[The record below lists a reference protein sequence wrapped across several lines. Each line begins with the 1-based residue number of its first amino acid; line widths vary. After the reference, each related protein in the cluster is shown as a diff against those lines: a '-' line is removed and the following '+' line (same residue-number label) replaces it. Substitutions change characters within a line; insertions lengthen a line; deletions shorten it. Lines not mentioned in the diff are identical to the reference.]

1 MEMALPKEEEKE
13 KKLWFNVR
21 GQALWQQDCLRFW
34 PPKVPHKQG
43 AQSRA
48 AAPVVAACCGF
59 RRHIASGRPESC
71 VPIIMASNVKQQQQ
85 DQCTTSEEPTLQRV
99 RSVVEGRPSGPGGCQ
114 DWPKQ
119 RSQQQQQQYHHR
131 QQQQHQG
138 QHQRQPRQHE
148 LLHHP
153 RKPLPAL
160 TARGRLLVSEGARR
174 REVRGCGRAGAEGG
188 VGVGGGG
195 GLLCC
200 SLDALKRPAKL
211 LQFGF
216 LLLIL
221 LLASHGDLV
230 QAEGNVGCQF
240 VRTLCIPR
248 SEVCYDDNI
257 FGKCIPTTGVDVED
271 IEKTPLTE
279 EQSRLLATMLEE
291 LQGAGLGWDHPYVQ
305 CRIQGALFSL
315 QRQQQLPPNLCAN
328 LAPVPPEFGD
338 PASAMAYV
346 RFTPPEPEADVEYY
360 DQPSPSQAQFY
371 PRLRKKQAPSA
382 DGDDGYLDSMLQQ
395 QHQRQLQDRR
405 RLRHDPLELE
415 HFGSPDGH
423 GHGQGAQL
431 ETPSILDAFL
441 DTERQRMEREQQLRL
456 QAEQDADRKAEQQNR
471 LELYQILAAS
481 EPDPQPYQRKPQPN
495 AMDQLEAMVEQ
506 QQQKEKEQR
515 ELKEQQQAK
524 VPVPVYVPE
533 EVNES
538 SELYFPDNFT
548 PFKRTRGRARQ
559 YGPAVRAP
567 LVGEEEQPKSSFFRE
582 LAEEQGL
589 VQEPLTVR
597 HGELAAEA
605 DLAPELAKRRPPAF
619 SQLDPSDVNSQ
630 EQGLAFESSLLR
642 NSLTP
647 IEEEA
652 MLASNS
658 YPPRVNNQRLYTEG
672 GLLLMPL
679 ADAGMDQDPGM
690 QSDDPRALKKTLLA
704 NMLGFARHERLD
716 VKKPG
721 PQLGPPAPGP
731 VDNVEMSNQLETEKV
746 HKVDGNKEVLPAH
759 IKGSDED
766 EAYKKKKVV
775 MEQHSAEDHAPHTV
789 DTEYAHVFVKN
800 PIDSWYDGQRIM
812 NELAQILHMQ
822 GYFSYLTVQP
832 HEVSFRV
839 NSDNPE
845 RKTAGDVA
853 RIINE
858 NRGVK
863 NNIQRRVGFYVLHAG
878 VGDKVKDLQ
887 DPSVSASRIELDEQ
901 GPDVTHIMAYMFAG
915 AGAAAVIVIF
925 VTLILIK
932 RHDRKRDKLGGL
944 QSGLAGAETC
954 SKDYQELCR
963 ARMAG
968 KSGSGGG
975 GGSSV
980 GGAAGGGGSS
990 TEPAQGG
997 RITSLSKENEGRPP
1011 SSRSSTSSWSEE
1023 PALTNMDISTGHMVL
1038 SYMEDHLR
1046 NKGRLQREWE
1056 ALCRYEAEPSA
1067 REAASQSQCV
1077 GLNRPGAPLPYD
1089 HSRVVLNH
1097 LANAE
1102 GLDYVNASTIT
1113 DHDPRAP
1120 AYVAAQGPLPS
1131 TLAHFWQMIWEQGA
1145 VVIVALCRLQE
1156 NGEVACAR
1164 YWPEEGAEVYHI
1176 YEVHLVS
1183 EHIWCDDYLVRSFYL
1198 KNLRTSET
1206 RTVTQFHFLSW
1217 PQMGVPAQAK
1227 ALLDFRRKVNKS
1239 YRGRRSCPIV
1249 VHGSAGAGRTGA
1261 YILLDLVLERMNK
1274 GAREIDIAATLEHLR
1289 DQRAGVVATRQQFE
1303 FVLMAVAEEV
1313 HAILKAL
1320 PANTS
1325 GEKRELDKDPVVGT
1339 GAVNNSNGSHTKEPL
1354 KEDKAQ
1360 EAAEEEAPT
1369 SSAKAAAAAKEKDKE
1384 KEQPKAAEQKKQAKK

>member
-1 MEMALPKEEEKE
+1 AI
-13 KKLWFNVR
+13 
-21 GQALWQQDCLRFW
+21 A
-34 PPKVPHKQG
+34 
-43 AQSRA
+43 
-48 AAPVVAACCGF
+48 VAG
-59 RRHIASGRPESC
+59 
-71 VPIIMASNVKQQQQ
+71 VPIIMASNVQQQQ
-85 DQCTTSEEPTLQRV
+85 QHPCTTSEEPKRV
-99 RSVVEGRPSGPGGCQ
+99 RPSAAGGQEPELDLDLEAVGGACQQQARPRQQRPSN
-114 DWPKQ
+114 
-119 RSQQQQQQYHHR
+119 HH
-131 QQQQHQG
+131 HQEAEEPS
-138 QHQRQPRQHE
+138 RPPRLHK
-148 LLHHP
+148 LLHHQRTRAQP
-153 RKPLPAL
+153 SLSGI
-160 TARGRLLVSEGARR
+160 ARGRLLVSEGARR
-174 REVRGCGRAGAEGG
+174 REVRGCGAASGAGPGS
-188 VGVGGGG
+188 

-200 SLDALKRPAKL
+200 SLDAIHRPAKL

-221 LLASHGDLV
+221 LLATHGDLV

-240 VRTLCIPR
+240 VRTLCIPH

-257 FGKCIPTTGVDVED
+257 FGKCIPTTGVDLED

-291 LQGAGLGWDHPYVQ
+291 LQGAGIGWDHPYVQ

-338 PASAMAYV
+338 PASALAYV
-346 RFTPPEPEADVEYY
+346 RFTPPEPETELEYLE
-360 DQPSPSQAQFY
+360 QPYPS
-371 PRLRKKQAPSA
+371 LRKKQAQLQSPVQLE
-382 DGDDGYLDSMLQQ
+382 DQDIYLNRM
-395 QHQRQLQDRR
+395 LQDRR

-415 HFGSPDGH
+415 HFGKLDGH
-423 GHGQGAQL
+423 VKGAQDG
-431 ETPSILDAFL
+431 PSIMDAFL
-441 DTERQRMEREQQLRL
+441 DNERQRIEREEQQ
-456 QAEQDADRKAEQQNR
+456 QQAEQQN
-471 LELYQILAAS
+471 LELYQMLAGS
-481 EPDPQPYQRKPQPN
+481 EPDPQPYQRKPAVPAN
-495 AMDQLEAMVEQ
+495 AMDQLEAIVEQ
-506 QQQKEKEQR
+506 QQQR
-515 ELKEQQQAK
+515 ELKQQQEQLQQQQEQQYKA
-524 VPVPVYVPE
+524 PVYVPPE

-538 SELYFPDNFT
+538 SELYFPDNFA
-548 PFKRTRGRARQ
+548 PFKRARGSSRNKA
-559 YGPAVRAP
+559 AEVEAEAEN
-567 LVGEEEQPKSSFFRE
+567 VQPPKRSFFRE
-582 LAEEQGL
+582 LAGEQGL
-589 VQEPLTVR
+589 VQEPLLSFQ
-597 HGELAAEA
+597 HA
-605 DLAPELAKRRPPAF
+605 APEEVEPELVKRRPAAF
-619 SQLDPSDVNSQ
+619 SQLDSNELNAQQQ
-630 EQGLAFESSLLR
+630 ELAFESGLLR

-647 IEEEA
+647 LEEEA
-652 MLASNS
+652 MLASNTF
-658 YPPRVNNQRLYTEG
+658 PRQPNGQRVYTEG
-672 GLLLMPL
+672 GLLLMPQDEDMQ
-679 ADAGMDQDPGM
+679 ADEPENVK
-690 QSDDPRALKKTLLA
+690 QSLLA
-704 NMLGFARHERLD
+704 SMLGFARHERLD

-721 PQLGPPAPGP
+721 PLLGPP
-731 VDNVEMSNQLETEKV
+731 EMSNQLDTDKAR
-746 HKVDGNKEVLPAH
+746 KPDGGNKEVLPAH
-759 IKGSDED
+759 IKGSEED
-766 EAYKKKKVV
+766 EAHKKKKV
-775 MEQHSAEDHAPHTV
+775 MQQQHSAEDHAPHTV
-789 DTEYAHVFVKN
+789 DTEYVHVFVKN
-800 PIDSWYDGQRIM
+800 PIDSWNDGQRIM
-812 NELAQILHMQ
+812 KELEQILHMQ
-822 GYFSYLTVQP
+822 GYFSYLTVQH

-839 NSDNPE
+839 NSNNPE

-853 RIINE
+853 RTINE
-858 NRGVK
+858 SRGVK

-878 VGDKVKDLQ
+878 VGDVIKDPQ
-887 DPSVSASRIELDEQ
+887 DPGVSSSRIELAEQ

-944 QSGLAGAETC
+944 PTGIGGAETC

-963 ARMAG
+963 ARMAVKG
-968 KSGSGGG
+968 GSGNGGSGGAPG
-975 GGSSV
+975 GG
-980 GGAAGGGGSS
+980 A
-990 TEPAQGG
+990 TNEPAHGG

-1067 REAASQSQCV
+1067 REAASQPQCS
-1077 GLNRPGAPLPYD
+1077 GFNRPGAPLPYD

-1325 GEKRELDKDPVVGT
+1325 GEKRELDKDPLVAGT
-1339 GAVNNSNGSHTKEPL
+1339 NNSSNSNSNSASTKEPL

-1369 SSAKAAAAAKEKDKE
+1369 SSKAAAAKEQKE
-1384 KEQPKAAEQKKQAKK
+1384 QKEQQKSKETPSKEQPRTPGKPAKQAKK